1 MKKIKLFA
9 VIAMLIA
16 FTIMGGGDAILTKIF
31 LATTMKLHPAKL
43 KRNLIQIIR

>member
-9 VIAMLIA
+9 VIAMLVA
-16 FTIMGGGDAILTKIF
+16 FTIMGGDAILTKIF